1 MSRAPGRPP
10 RALDL
15 RAFPGVG
22 GLAVFAL
29 VFLYLPIAVTA
40 VYAFNGGEHALVW
53 QGFSTRW
60 FAYVTT
66 NTAILDTAV
75 TSLKVATVATVV
87 ATVLATA
94 FALAVDA
101 LRRRESGVANG
112 LLSAPLVVPEIV
124 TAVATLAFVR
134 MIGLAPGFTAL
145 VLAHTTFCIPFALMP
160 IRSRLA
166 ALDGHVFE
174 AAADLGATTGPMLRR
189 VTLPLLTPGIVSG
202 ALLAFVISMD
212 DFIISSFLSSAGST
226 TLPVYLFGMIRRGA
240 SPAINVIA
248 VLLLVLAVLVT
259 TATYLAPR
267 RKRSR

>member
-1 MSRAPGRPP
+1 MSRP

-15 RAFPGVG
+15 RAFPGVAPV
-22 GLAVFAL
+22 AVLSL
-29 VFLYLPIAVTA
+29 VFLYVPIAVTA
-40 VYAFNGGEHALVW
+40 AYAFNGGDHALVW

-60 FAYVTT
+60 FRYVVT
-66 NTAILDTAV
+66 NDAIIDTAV
-75 TSLKVATVATVV
+75 TSVQVAVVATAVS
-87 ATVLATA
+87 TVLATA
-94 FALAVDA
+94 FALAADT
-101 LRRRESGVANG
+101 LRRRGSGLASG
-112 LLSAPLVVPEIV
+112 LLSAPLVIPEIV

-134 MIGLAPGFTAL
+134 MIGLTPGLTAL

-166 ALDGHVFE
+166 ALDSHVFE
-174 AAADLGATTGPMLRR
+174 AAADLGATTWPMLRR
-189 VTLPLLTPGIVSG
+189 VTLPLLTPGVVSG

-248 VLLLVLAVLVT
+248 VLLLVLAILVT
-259 TATYLAPR
+259 TVTYLAPR
-267 RKRSR
+267 RKRPTR